1 MSLEGLFQQ
10 RLEDPSSDALA
21 DRPAAGREHG
31 GAPLPARV
39 GRVSIVAAMIE
50 LAAITEVAVP
60 QLQRLYA
67 LTRFRAKTPFSD
79 ARGLHQR

>member
-1 MSLEGLFQQ
+1 M
-10 RLEDPSSDALA
+10 LEDLSSNARA
-21 DRPAAGREHG
+21 DRPATGLEHV
-31 GAPLPARV
+31 GAPSPARV
-39 GRVSIVAAMIE
+39 GPVSNVAAIIE